1 MDNIEVLFYFLA
13 SDKSIFIE
21 LKRLNFKK
29 CSDKSKYVSWFRI
42 KDNLPYK
49 LNFVKMSEKQ
59 RDFIEGKL
67 ILNNGENIF
76 IEENNQIIL
85 KEDIVD
91 VNNINLCLSIW
102 D

>member
-1 MDNIEVLFYFLA
+1 MDNIEVLFYLLA

-21 LKRLNFKK
+21 LKRLNFKNVLT
-29 CSDKSKYVSWFRI
+29 KSKYVSWFRI

-59 RDFIEGKL
+59 RDLLKEKL